1 MYKNILSAIIKYP
14 AALSD
19 EVVSLM
25 TGLLKRNPE
34 ERLGC
39 HSIEEIKNHPFFK
52 SINWKKLVKKE
63 ITPPFKPQV
72 KDVTDTSNFD
82 PEFTEQSV
90 RLSIKESPLSVS
102 QQNRFRGW
110 TYSRKEENE

>member
-1 MYKNILSAIIKYP
+1 
-14 AALSD
+14 
-19 EVVSLM
+19 
-25 TGLLKRNPE
+25 
-34 ERLGC
+34 
-39 HSIEEIKNHPFFK
+39 
-52 SINWKKLVKKE
+52 
-63 ITPPFKPQV
+63 V